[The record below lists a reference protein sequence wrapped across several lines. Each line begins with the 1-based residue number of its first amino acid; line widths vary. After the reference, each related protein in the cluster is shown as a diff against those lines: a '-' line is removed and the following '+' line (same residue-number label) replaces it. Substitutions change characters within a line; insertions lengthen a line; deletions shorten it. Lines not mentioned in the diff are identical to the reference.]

1 MFLTSKGH
9 VNPSA
14 IDGFKNESPWM
25 NGNKITQ
32 YTIDVI
38 QEKYDL
44 EFLKYNPGEEK
55 TIAFTHLDGANN
67 DKLFI
72 QSTNETNEGVSL
84 QGVNATAKAL
94 GIDKLDI
101 TTEETATAAIDVVAD
116 AINKVSNMR
125 SYFGAVQN
133 RLEHSVKNVDNVV
146 ENTTAAESRIRD
158 TDMADAMVRYSKDN
172 ILQQAGQSMLAQA
185 NTSMEAV
192 LSLLQ

>member
-1 MFLTSKGH
+1 M
-9 VNPSA
+9 
-14 IDGFKNESPWM
+14 
-25 NGNKITQ
+25 
-32 YTIDVI
+32 
-38 QEKYDL
+38 
-44 EFLKYNPGEEK
+44 
-55 TIAFTHLDGANN
+55 
-67 DKLFI
+67 
-72 QSTNETNEGVSL
+72 
-84 QGVNATAKAL
+84 NATAKAL

-133 RLEHSVKNVDNVV
+133 RLEHSVKNVNNVV

>member
-1 MFLTSKGH
+1 MVQILKVT
-9 VNPSA
+9 
-14 IDGFKNESPWM
+14 E
-25 NGNKITQ
+25 KIS
-32 YTIDVI
+32 
-38 QEKYDL
+38 
-44 EFLKYNPGEEK
+44 NM
-55 TIAFTHLDGANN
+55 
-67 DKLFI
+67 KLI
-72 QSTNETNEGVSL
+72 NLSVSL

>member
-1 MFLTSKGH
+1 M
-9 VNPSA
+9 
-14 IDGFKNESPWM
+14 
-25 NGNKITQ
+25 
-32 YTIDVI
+32 
-38 QEKYDL
+38 
-44 EFLKYNPGEEK
+44 
-55 TIAFTHLDGANN
+55 
-67 DKLFI
+67 KLI
-72 QSTNETNEGVSL
+72 NLSVSL

>member
-1 MFLTSKGH
+1 MVQILKVT
-9 VNPSA
+9 
-14 IDGFKNESPWM
+14 E
-25 NGNKITQ
+25 KIS
-32 YTIDVI
+32 
-38 QEKYDL
+38 
-44 EFLKYNPGEEK
+44 NM
-55 TIAFTHLDGANN
+55 
-67 DKLFI
+67 KLI
-72 QSTNETNEGVSL
+72 NLSVSL

-101 TTEETATAAIDVVAD
+101 TTEETATAAIDIVAD

>member
-1 MFLTSKGH
+1 M
-9 VNPSA
+9 
-14 IDGFKNESPWM
+14 
-25 NGNKITQ
+25 
-32 YTIDVI
+32 
-38 QEKYDL
+38 
-44 EFLKYNPGEEK
+44 
-55 TIAFTHLDGANN
+55 
-67 DKLFI
+67 KLI
-72 QSTNETNEGVSL
+72 NLSISL

>member
-1 MFLTSKGH
+1 MVQILKVT
-9 VNPSA
+9 
-14 IDGFKNESPWM
+14 E
-25 NGNKITQ
+25 KIS
-32 YTIDVI
+32 
-38 QEKYDL
+38 
-44 EFLKYNPGEEK
+44 NM
-55 TIAFTHLDGANN
+55 
-67 DKLFI
+67 KLI
-72 QSTNETNEGVSL
+72 NLSISL